1 MVYYEK
7 KTDKKPKK
15 SVDLNECTIKIESKQ
30 EYDRLSEEERKSK
43 DLAWNEGTQNFRV
56 AIISSK
62 RNNKPVYT
70 YSGSREQ
77 TIAIKML
84 I

>member
-7 KTDKKPKK
+7 QTDKKPKK

-43 DLAWNEGTQNFRV
+43 DLAWNE
-56 AIISSK
+56 AS
-62 RNNKPVYT
+62 
-70 YSGSREQ
+70 
-77 TIAIKML
+77 
-84 I
+84 